1 MLISDQ
7 LTNPSTTKRLRSE
20 HLKRFWSILFYSV
33 PILATVTFLMASWGV
48 WPFAACELPE
58 SLSSAGQTID
68 HLFYGIHALSML
80 ILLGTGVAI
89 GWVIWKF
96 DHRRDPNRKAA
107 YFNHNTKLEVL
118 WTLVPAAILVALAF
132 YQMNS
137 WAENKMNRPMV
148 TDVSGKSIPKPPLVM
163 VKARQFGWEFHYA
176 GDDGITETADDLYIE
191 NLLVVPVGEDIVL
204 QLESRDVIHSFFV
217 AELRLKQD
225 IVPGKT
231 QFAWFNPIR
240 PCEVDILCTELC
252 GWGHYKMKARL
263 RVVTRDEFDV
273 WLKELKQEYQPA
285 ALLSAVKED
294 RQIKGDRRINFGTP
308 PRPANSDEKS
318 NDWFQEI
325 PEFVGRG
332 CRGVRGNYVASS
344 DYGIVG
350 ERQALRDGKFS
361 MVEAPHPLAPSP
373 REFGQSLI
381 ASVSGSDRINEER
394 GNSIEFSRP
403 LVKSKSDGSVSTS
416 ESQQP

>member
-1 MLISDQ
+1 
-7 LTNPSTTKRLRSE
+7 
-20 HLKRFWSILFYSV
+20 
-33 PILATVTFLMASWGV
+33 MASWGV
-48 WPFAACELPE
+48 WPFEACELPE
-58 SLSSAGQTID
+58 SLSSAGKTID
-68 HLFYGIHALSML
+68 HLFFGIHALSML
-80 ILLGTGVAI
+80 ILLGTGAAI

-132 YQMNS
+132 YQMSS

-148 TDVSGKSIPKPPLVM
+148 TDVSGKAIPKPPLVL

-263 RVVTRDEFDV
+263 KVVPRNEFDT
-273 WLKELKQEYQPA
+273 WLKELKQEYQPQELAGKDVPELHMEPSRMQPSLREGRSLGDGEGASLNSVAVSLKMSPLRTA
-285 ALLSAVKED
+285 ATEFTRSKVG
-294 RQIKGDRRINFGTP
+294 KGL
-308 PRPANSDEKS
+308 
-318 NDWFQEI
+318 Q
-325 PEFVGRG
+325 
-332 CRGVRGNYVASS
+332 
-344 DYGIVG
+344 
-350 ERQALRDGKFS
+350 
-361 MVEAPHPLAPSP
+361 PSP
-373 REFGQSLI
+373 SAEPPTLPEGGWQH
-381 ASVSGSDRINEER
+381 ATTEN
-394 GNSIEFSRP
+394 P
-403 LVKSKSDGSVSTS
+403 STS
-416 ESQQP
+416 ERQQP

>member
-1 MLISDQ
+1 M
-7 LTNPSTTKRLRSE
+7 RLQSK
-20 HLKRFWSILFYSV
+20 HLKRFWPILFYSV
-33 PILATVTFLMASWGV
+33 PVLATVTFLMASWGV
-48 WPFAACELPE
+48 WPFEACELPE
-58 SLSSAGQTID
+58 SLSSAAKTID
-68 HLFYGIHALSML
+68 HLFYGIHTLSML

-107 YFNHNTKLEVL
+107 YFHHNTKLEVL
-118 WTLVPAAILVALAF
+118 WTLIPAGILVALAF

-137 WAENKMNRPMV
+137 WAENKMNRPMI
-148 TDVSGKSIPKPPLVM
+148 TDVSGTEIPKPPLVM

-263 RVVTRDEFDV
+263 KVVPREEFDK
-273 WLKELKQEYQPA
+273 WLNELKQDYQP
-285 ALLSAVKED
+285 
-294 RQIKGDRRINFGTP
+294 
-308 PRPANSDEKS
+308 
-318 NDWFQEI
+318 QELACRAI
-325 PEFVGRG
+325 P
-332 CRGVRGNYVASS
+332 
-344 DYGIVG
+344 VG
-350 ERQALRDGKFS
+350 EPPALPRGGGPSTGSVTNDHLSVAEVARLWTHHETFLQSLARSASKVPQAQKRD
-361 MVEAPHPLAPSP
+361 
-373 REFGQSLI
+373 REF
-381 ASVSGSDRINEER
+381 
-394 GNSIEFSRP
+394 
-403 LVKSKSDGSVSTS
+403 TS
-416 ESQQP
+416 ERQQP

>member
-1 MLISDQ
+1 
-7 LTNPSTTKRLRSE
+7 
-20 HLKRFWSILFYSV
+20 
-33 PILATVTFLMASWGV
+33 MASWGV
-48 WPFAACELPE
+48 WPFEACELPE
-58 SLSSAGQTID
+58 SLSSAGKTID

-148 TDVSGKSIPKPPLVM
+148 TDVSGKAIPKPPLVL

-263 RVVTRDEFDV
+263 RVVTRNEFDL
-273 WLKELKQEYQPA
+273 WLKELKQEYQPQELAGKDVPELHMEPSRMQPSLREGRSLGDGEGASLNSVAVSLKMSPLRTA
-285 ALLSAVKED
+285 ATEFTRSKVG
-294 RQIKGDRRINFGTP
+294 KGL
-308 PRPANSDEKS
+308 
-318 NDWFQEI
+318 Q
-325 PEFVGRG
+325 
-332 CRGVRGNYVASS
+332 
-344 DYGIVG
+344 
-350 ERQALRDGKFS
+350 
-361 MVEAPHPLAPSP
+361 PSP
-373 REFGQSLI
+373 SAEPPTLPEGGWQH
-381 ASVSGSDRINEER
+381 ATTEN
-394 GNSIEFSRP
+394 P
-403 LVKSKSDGSVSTS
+403 STS
-416 ESQQP
+416 ERQQP